1 MSWDCKMEYLN
12 GPVGLFGNHAQ
23 IEAEL
28 YDLAQIEAEEY
39 DLAQVSH
46 TGRRW

>member
-12 GPVGLFGNHAQ
+12 GPVGLFGHAQ